1 MMAES
6 GKIGPYLVVEELD
19 KGSYGEMLLVQNEA
33 GRKLA
38 LKRLKLDQVMD
49 EKAPEL
55 FEREVRVL
63 KSLDNPAVARFIDC
77 GIDETGL
84 PYLVQELIPGESL
97 EAAVAGGTR
106 FDAEGAKRLTK
117 RLLEALQYLHR
128 LHPPVIHRDI
138 KPANIVISPDGPVIV
153 DFGAVCGQALLD
165 GETSGTVVGTFGY
178 MAPEMLKGQASPASD
193 LYSLGATLLYAFS
206 AREPESFP
214 QERLKIQ
221 FRKHL
226 KLAKPLANLLDA
238 LLEPAVEDRP
248 ASAEE
253 ALAILAGRSRDGA
266 KSTAMVEAKE
276 TTPAERRFR
285 TLKIAAATTGAVTL
299 VMFLVMGQAAFI
311 GMLKS
316 VAIGVSILFILF
328 LLFITF
334 VGF

>member
-1 MMAES
+1 MAES
-6 GKIGPYLVVEELD
+6 GKIGPYLVLEEMD
-19 KGSYGEMLLVQNEA
+19 AGSYGEMLLVQNES

-49 EKAPEL
+49 EKALEL

-63 KSLDNPAVARFIDC
+63 KSLDNPAVPDFIDC
-77 GIDETGL
+77 GVDETGL

-97 EAAVAGGTR
+97 ENAVAGGTR
-106 FDAEGAKRLTK
+106 FDADGAKNLARL
-117 RLLEALQYLHR
+117 LLEALRYLHG

-153 DFGAVCGQALLD
+153 DFGAVCGQAVLQ

-206 AREPESFP
+206 GREPESFP

-226 KLAKPLANLLDA
+226 KIAKPLANLLDA

-248 ASAEE
+248 CSAEE
-253 ALAILAGRSRDGA
+253 ALAILAGRSREGA
-266 KSTAMVEAKE
+266 RSTAMVEAKE
-276 TTPAERRFR
+276 TPPAGRRFR
-285 TLKIAAATTGAVTL
+285 KLKIATATTGAITL
-299 VMFLVMGQAAFI
+299 VLFLVMGKVVFL